1 MQIRD
6 YFSALFGRFRTLV
19 KTGTWREI
27 GTFTAQFSSFGS
39 DIYTNDIVRG
49 CIRSLAEHTSKANP
63 RVVRRTSTGWQQGD
77 QRLQQLIQMRPNPHM
92 SGKDFLYKV
101 RTTLEIHNTAFIF
114 IERENVKGG
123 GAGRVIGLHPVPP
136 AQHEAVEIQG
146 ERLAIQFSFPSG
158 RKQIIPWGD
167 LAVLRKDYLTSEI
180 YGESNAPIRKSL
192 ELLNTTNE
200 GLANAIKSTANLR
213 GILKSTKA
221 MLDPASVKKQKEDFV
236 RDYLNIENEGGIAS
250 LDATQDFQPITMAPQ
265 IANYKQTEELR
276 LNIYRYFGVNDD
288 ILMSKVVGD
297 NFAAFYE
304 SRIEPFL
311 LALSLELTYKIFS
324 DRERGFGNEIVF
336 EANRMQFASA
346 DVKLRLMD
354 AVDRGI
360 MTLNEYREILNM
372 APVEGGDVRIIRKEY
387 AQADKL
393 NEIQGV
399 SDDAIQDGTGIQSD
413 AAADSGGAGEA
424 DSE

>member
-6 YFSALFGRFRTLV
+6 YFSALFGRFKAVV
-19 KTGTWREI
+19 KGAWREI
-27 GTFTAQFSSFGS
+27 GTYTARFSTFGT
-39 DIYTNDIVRG
+39 DIYANDIVRG

-63 RVVRRTSTGWQQGD
+63 RVVRRTSTGWQTGD
-77 QRLQQLIQMRPNPHM
+77 QRLQQMIQMRPNMYM

-101 RTTLEIHNTAFIF
+101 RTMLEIHNVAFIL
-114 IERENVKGG
+114 IDRDE
-123 GAGRVIGLHPVPP
+123 ATGRCTGLYPIP
-136 AQHEAVEIQG
+136 AAQCSAVETG
-146 ERLAIQFSFPSG
+146 TGRLAIEFTFPAG
-158 RKQIIPWGD
+158 RTATVHWED
-167 LAVLRKDYLTSEI
+167 LAVLRKDYNTSDI
-180 YGESNAPIRKSL
+180 YGDSNTPILTSL
-192 ELLNTTNE
+192 ELLNTTNQ
-200 GLANAIKSTANLR
+200 GLANAIQSTANLR

-221 MLDPASVKKQKEDFV
+221 MLDPASVKKQKDEFV
-236 RDYLNIENEGGIAS
+236 RDYLNIGNEGGIAS
-250 LDATQDFQPITMAPQ
+250 LDATQEFIPITMAPQ

-276 LNIYRYFGVNDD
+276 QNIYRYFGVNDD
-288 ILMSKVVGD
+288 ILMSRVVGD

-304 SRIEPFL
+304 ARIEPFL
-311 LALSLELTYKIFS
+311 LALSLELTYKVFS

-346 DVKLRLMD
+346 DVKLRMMD

-360 MTLNEYREILNM
+360 MTLNEYREIINM

-399 SDDAIQDGTGIQSD
+399 SDDAVQGGTGIQGD
-413 AAADSGGAGEA
+413 AAADGGGAGET
-424 DSE
+424 DPE